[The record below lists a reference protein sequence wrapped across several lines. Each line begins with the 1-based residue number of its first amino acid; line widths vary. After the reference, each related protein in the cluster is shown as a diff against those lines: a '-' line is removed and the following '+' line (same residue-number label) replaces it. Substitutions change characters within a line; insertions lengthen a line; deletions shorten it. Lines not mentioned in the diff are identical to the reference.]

1 MNRSFFI
8 SMGPGQSVFAGEE
21 FFLPDGVPGC
31 GFPGFLLPLFS
42 KSKPPDFYDE
52 TSIPKLRSRPVACAG
67 LLHGASGARRRILL
81 YCRRRL
87 GRRGRR
93 TCLGL
98 LAQLVV
104 PHRRAAIRHV
114 VGIFPASGAGAH
126 ARLFRPAFRARGGA
140 VSGVVR
146 ALRNLPVPDGTDRCR
161 RSPARRLPHPG
172 QFRRRD
178 RTPLVRLHAAG
189 TLPVRPGCLAVD
201 RDGFAMEGYLALW
214 AFTLCIPYVH
224 LVFPELLGECFW
236 NDTPML
242 YYFSGFLGYMVLAAY
257 LRRYH
262 AAPRAWYKWGVALL
276 VVAGISRRHGFST
289 HGWRRSGSSRTSNF
303 RGASG
308 RSTWPRCRSGC
319 SCC

>member
-201 RDGFAMEGYLALW
+201 RDGFAPRHGGLSRALGLHSVHP
-214 AFTLCIPYVH
+214 LCAPR
-224 LVFPELLGECFW
+224 FPGAARRMFLERHADALLLF
-236 NDTPML
+236 
-242 YYFSGFLGYMVLAAY
+242 GYMVLAAY

>member
-1 MNRSFFI
+1 MPI
-8 SMGPGQSVFAGEE
+8 YGPAGS
-21 FFLPDGVPGC
+21 FLPDGVSGC
-31 GFPGFLLPLFS
+31 GFPGFLLPLFA

-52 TSIPKLRSRPVACAG
+52 TSIPKPRSRPVACAG

-81 YCRRRL
+81 YCRRRF

-93 TCLGL
+93 ACLGL

-104 PHRRAAIRHV
+104 PHRRAAVRHV

-161 RSPARRLPHPG
+161 RSVARRLPHPG

-201 RDGFAMEGYLALW
+201 RDGFAPRHGGLSRALGLY
-214 AFTLCIPYVH
+214 FMHPLCSPR
-224 LVFPELLGECFW
+224 FPGAARR
-236 NDTPML
+236 M
-242 YYFSGFLGYMVLAAY
+242 FLE
-257 LRRYH
+257 RH
-262 AAPRAWYKWGVALL
+262 ADALL
-276 VVAGISRRHGFST
+276 FFGIPRLHGAGRLPAPLPRRAA
-289 HGWRRSGSSRTSNF
+289 RM
-303 RGASG
+303 A
-308 RSTWPRCRSGC
+308 
-319 SCC
+319 